1 MDMTTLLNVDSVNKQ
16 YKDSDFKLQDASL
29 TISTNE
35 TVGLIGK
42 NGSGK
47 STLINILVGNRHKDN
62 GSITFFG
69 EEHTVDDVEY
79 KEHIGVVFDDLR
91 VPNKLTI
98 KDIDKVFQSIY
109 MTWNSQKFFDLIKY
123 FELPLQTKIKTFS
136 RGMRMKIALT
146 IALSHDVKLL
156 ILDEATAGM
165 DVSGREEVME
175 ILEDFVAQGRGILIS
190 SHISEDIEHLAD
202 KLVFMK
208 DGRMIL
214 TEQKD
219 ILLAQYGIVTTED
232 KDVEIPKHLI
242 IASRLSKGKYQ
253 ILVKDYAEIENAE
266 PLKHIDDATKII
278 MRGEV

>member
-1 MDMTTLLNVDSVNKQ
+1 MTTLLNVDRVNKQ

-29 TISTNE
+29 TIATNE

-62 GSITFFG
+62 GSILFFG
-69 EEHTVDDVEY
+69 EEHAMDDVEY

-109 MTWNSQKFFDLIKY
+109 TRWNSQKFFDLIKY

-175 ILEDFVAQGRGILIS
+175 LLEDFVAQGGGILIS
-190 SHISEDIEHLAD
+190 SHISEDIEQLAD

-219 ILLAQYGIVTTED
+219 ILLAQYGIVTTEE

-253 ILVKDYAEIENAE
+253 ILVKDYEEIENAE

>member
-1 MDMTTLLNVDSVNKQ
+1 MTTLLNVDRVNKQ
-16 YKDSDFKLQDASL
+16 YKASDFKLQDASL

-35 TVGLIGK
+35 TVRLIGK

-62 GSITFFG
+62 GSIIFFG
-69 EEHTVDDVEY
+69 EEHGADDVEY

-98 KDIDKVFQSIY
+98 KDIDKVFQTIY
-109 MTWNSQKFFDLIKY
+109 TSWNSNKFFDLIKY

-136 RGMRMKIALT
+136 RGMRMKVALT
-146 IALSHDVKLL
+146 IALSHDAKLL

-175 ILEDFVAQGRGILIS
+175 LLEDFVAQGGGILIS

-232 KDVEIPKHLI
+232 KDVKIPDHLV

-253 ILVKDYAEIENAE
+253 ILVKDYAEIENAD

>member
-1 MDMTTLLNVDSVNKQ
+1 MTTLLNVDRVNKQ

-29 TISTNE
+29 TIATNE

-109 MTWNSQKFFDLIKY
+109 MTWNSQKFFDLITY

-175 ILEDFVAQGRGILIS
+175 LLEDFVAQGGGILIS

-219 ILLAQYGIVTTED
+219 ILLAQYGIVTTGD

-253 ILVKDYAEIENAE
+253 ILVKDYAEIKNAE

>member
-1 MDMTTLLNVDSVNKQ
+1 MTTLLNVDRVNKQ

-29 TISTNE
+29 TIATNE

-62 GSITFFG
+62 GSILFFG
-69 EEHTVDDVEY
+69 EEHAMDDVEY

-109 MTWNSQKFFDLIKY
+109 TTWNSQKFFDLIKY

-175 ILEDFVAQGRGILIS
+175 LLEDFIAQGGGILIS
-190 SHISEDIEHLAD
+190 SHISEDIEQLAD

-219 ILLAQYGIVTTED
+219 ILLAQYGIVTTEE

-253 ILVKDYAEIENAE
+253 ILVKDYEEIENAE

>member
-1 MDMTTLLNVDSVNKQ
+1 MTTLLNVDRVNKQ

-29 TISTNE
+29 TIATNE

-47 STLINILVGNRHKDN
+47 SALINILVGNRHKDN
-62 GSITFFG
+62 GSILFFG
-69 EEHTVDDVEY
+69 EEHAMDDVEY

-109 MTWNSQKFFDLIKY
+109 TSWNSQKFFDLIKY

-175 ILEDFVAQGRGILIS
+175 LLEDFVAQGGGILIS
-190 SHISEDIEHLAD
+190 SHISEDIEQLAD

-219 ILLAQYGIVTTED
+219 ILLAQYGIVTTEE

-253 ILVKDYAEIENAE
+253 ILVKDYEEIENAE

>member
-1 MDMTTLLNVDSVNKQ
+1 MTTLLNVDSVNKQ

-175 ILEDFVAQGRGILIS
+175 ILEDFVAQGGVILIS

>member
-1 MDMTTLLNVDSVNKQ
+1 MTTLLNVDRVNKQ

-29 TISTNE
+29 TIATNE

-62 GSITFFG
+62 GSIVFFG
-69 EEHTVDDVEY
+69 EEHAMDDVEY

-109 MTWNSQKFFDLIKY
+109 TSWNSQKFFDLIKY

-175 ILEDFVAQGRGILIS
+175 LLEDFVAQGGGILIS
-190 SHISEDIEHLAD
+190 SHISEDIEQLAD

-219 ILLAQYGIVTTED
+219 ILLAQYGIVTTEE

-253 ILVKDYAEIENAE
+253 ILVKDYEEIENAE

>member
-1 MDMTTLLNVDSVNKQ
+1 MTTLLNVDRVNKQ

-29 TISTNE
+29 TIATNE

-47 STLINILVGNRHKDN
+47 STLINILVGNRLKDN
-62 GSITFFG
+62 GSIAFFG
-69 EEHTVDDVEY
+69 EEHAMDDVEY

-109 MTWNSQKFFDLIKY
+109 TTWNSQKFFDLIKY

-175 ILEDFVAQGRGILIS
+175 LLEDFVTQGGGILIS
-190 SHISEDIEHLAD
+190 SHISEDIEQLAD

-219 ILLAQYGIVTTED
+219 ILLAQYGIVTTGD

-253 ILVKDYAEIENAE
+253 ILVKDYAEFENAE

-278 MRGEV
+278 M

>member
-1 MDMTTLLNVDSVNKQ
+1 MTTLLNVDRVNKQ

-29 TISTNE
+29 TIATNE

-62 GSITFFG
+62 GSILFFG
-69 EEHTVDDVEY
+69 EEHAMDDVEY
-79 KEHIGVVFDDLR
+79 KEHISVVFDDLR

-109 MTWNSQKFFDLIKY
+109 TSWNSQKFFDLIKY

-175 ILEDFVAQGRGILIS
+175 LLEDFVAQGGGILIS
-190 SHISEDIEHLAD
+190 SHISEDIEQLAD

-219 ILLAQYGIVTTED
+219 ILLAQYGIVTTEE

-253 ILVKDYAEIENAE
+253 ILVKDYEEIENAE

>member
-1 MDMTTLLNVDSVNKQ
+1 MTTLLNVDRVNKQ

-29 TISTNE
+29 TIATNE
-35 TVGLIGK
+35 TVVLIGK

-47 STLINILVGNRHKDN
+47 STLINILVGNRLKDN
-62 GSITFFG
+62 GSIAFFG
-69 EEHTVDDVEY
+69 EEHAMDDVEY

-109 MTWNSQKFFDLIKY
+109 TTWNSQKFFDLIKY

-156 ILDEATAGM
+156 ILDEPTAGM

-175 ILEDFVAQGRGILIS
+175 LLEDFVTQGGGILIS
-190 SHISEDIEHLAD
+190 SHISEDIEQLAD

-219 ILLAQYGIVTTED
+219 ILLAQYGIVTTGD

-253 ILVKDYAEIENAE
+253 ILVKDYAEFENAE